1 MITEGETTRMMR
13 RDVAVKAPD
22 QTVMQRILF
31 WKLAMTKVSGK
42 ALLAG
47 GNSVVTSL
55 NGAQWADFTSSQRL
69 VAYVSAYGAM
79 WLVIDAFLDNTM
91 HELKITQADLAKI
104 ASETTT
110 TESETNIKVE
120 SKT

>member
-1 MITEGETTRMMR
+1 MSEGDTTRMMR
-13 RDVAVKAPD
+13 RDAAVKAPD

-91 HELKITQADLAKI
+91 HELKMTQADLAKI